1 MIVVVFLQTGLVTGV
16 GGVVCNV
23 ESRSAVSATDWVL
36 SAAAAAA
43 AAEPARRQSDWA
55 GLTEGGGLGRTTPA
69 HHFTTPSHVLTL
81 QTRQFFSN
89 SHHHQV

>member
-36 SAAAAAA
+36 SAAAAA